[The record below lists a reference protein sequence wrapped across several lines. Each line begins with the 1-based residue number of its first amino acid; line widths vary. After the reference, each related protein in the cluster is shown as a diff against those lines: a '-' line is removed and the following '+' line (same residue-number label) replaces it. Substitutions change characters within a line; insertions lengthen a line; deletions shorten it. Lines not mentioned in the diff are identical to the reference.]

1 MLEVPQDTEVSAKA
15 ARRRFNGKEKRRILK
30 EAAACTKPGDLGALL
45 RREGIYS
52 SHLSKWRAA
61 ANKGGL
67 NALEPKKRGPGPK
80 VDAQRDRQLAE
91 AERETARWRKRA
103 ERAEAIV
110 DLQKKVSEILGIY
123 LSQGEESR

>member
-1 MLEVPQDTEVSAKA
+1 ML
-15 ARRRFNGKEKRRILK
+15 RL
-30 EAAACTKPGDLGALL
+30 TKPDDLDALL

-67 NALEPKKRGPGPK
+67 NALEPKKRGPVPK

-110 DLQKKVSEILGIY
+110 DLQKKSPRSWGFISPRAKRVANAGCH
-123 LSQGEESR
+123 